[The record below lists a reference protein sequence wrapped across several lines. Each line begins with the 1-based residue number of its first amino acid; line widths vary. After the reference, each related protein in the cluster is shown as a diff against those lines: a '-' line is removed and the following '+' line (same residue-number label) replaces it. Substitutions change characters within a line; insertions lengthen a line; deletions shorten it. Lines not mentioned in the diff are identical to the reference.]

1 MDGVGSWRLTGYY
14 GEADRGSRH
23 LSWQR
28 LRMLASHLEAPW
40 VCLGDFN
47 DILSPSE
54 KRGGR
59 PQPPRLINGFR
70 KALCDSGLMEFPM
83 TGYPFTWE
91 HSRNS
96 GSWVESKLD
105 RVLTN
110 AQWRARFSNS
120 STEVMGFSTSD
131 HLPILLVVKCF
142 VEQRHAHR
150 FHFENMWLRE
160 TGCRNLIFD
169 IWQSSSN
176 MDAAGKLEACRSALK
191 SWGINLRLKH
201 KVEMDECLAIMS
213 RLRGSR
219 LQEHITEFLR
229 AKARFFHLLN
239 LHEIFWKQ
247 RAKQF
252 WLKEGDANTR
262 FFHQSASA
270 RKRKNTIV
278 KLLDDSNVW
287 RDRNSG
293 LEGVMTDYFMTLFT
307 SHSCNSEHVLQCVPT
322 LVSQDH
328 NASLLAPYSCDEVRS
343 AAFSMKIDKSP
354 GLDGFNPGF
363 F

>member
-1 MDGVGSWRLTGYY
+1 M
-14 GEADRGSRH
+14 
-23 LSWQR
+23 
-28 LRMLASHLEAPW
+28 
-40 VCLGDFN
+40 CLGDFN

-120 STEVMGFSTSD
+120 SAEVMGFSTSD

-150 FHFENMWLRE
+150 FRFENTWLRE

-239 LHEIFWKQ
+239 LREIFWK
-247 RAKQF
+247 
-252 WLKEGDANTR
+252 
-262 FFHQSASA
+262 
-270 RKRKNTIV
+270 
-278 KLLDDSNVW
+278 
-287 RDRNSG
+287 
-293 LEGVMTDYFMTLFT
+293 
-307 SHSCNSEHVLQCVPT
+307 
-322 LVSQDH
+322 
-328 NASLLAPYSCDEVRS
+328 
-343 AAFSMKIDKSP
+343 
-354 GLDGFNPGF
+354 
-363 F
+363 